1 MPLLKAL
8 SVGLHELQAEL
19 VDARRSGWPTEADPI
34 QAFLE
39 RADELIRNNRQITT
53 RKTAN
58 ELSVYKEVWTT
69 LTPLYIQ
76 NCVLDGF
83 HEAWPTITKL
93 GGKRGAQ
100 IYSPVTM
107 LVVKAFCHGSSLKME
122 HDIITLN
129 GRQKDS
135 Q

>member
-58 ELSVYKEVWTT
+58 ELSVYKEV
-69 LTPLYIQ
+69 
-76 NCVLDGF
+76 
-83 HEAWPTITKL
+83 
-93 GGKRGAQ
+93 
-100 IYSPVTM
+100 
-107 LVVKAFCHGSSLKME
+107 
-122 HDIITLN
+122 
-129 GRQKDS
+129 
-135 Q
+135 